1 MCGGGTTTSSV
12 HDCASVKSIWSWWES
27 QDCDQSSWVWR
38 PGDRGQ
44 DLLCWLFTKL
54 SWLFPRCYVRIWRMM
69 TKSLS
74 CFTFSALIAE
84 ELKIQE
90 YWCLR
95 NVFTLDQDAVTSDE
109 YYCGVSRW
117 PWGDCACLCCY
128 CRCSYTWRFGL
139 LCMFKS
145 VSQLIR
151 LFNIEEYGRVQG
163 ICIDMPTTSP
173 SLILWCMDW
182 DWGRIIAN
190 VPVSA
195 IAESKCAQDDT
206 VGNQQVLL
214 DATVEWN
221 QWGLHGL
228 LQHWIV

>member
-1 MCGGGTTTSSV
+1 MGKSRLWPKFLGMKTQGQGTRYPGY
-12 HDCASVKSIWSWWES
+12 S
-27 QDCDQSSWVWR
+27 QDD
-38 PGDRGQ
+38 D
-44 DLLCWLFTKL
+44 
-54 SWLFPRCYVRIWRMM
+54 VRFWRMM
-69 TKSLS
+69 TKSWTISPPVHWLQEEWKS
-74 CFTFSALIAE
+74 RSTSSWGCCLTLTKVMWLLRCIA
-84 ELKIQE
+84 
-90 YWCLR
+90 
-95 NVFTLDQDAVTSDE
+95 
-109 YYCGVSRW
+109 GVSRW

-139 LCMFKS
+139 LCMFKF

-190 VPVSA
+190 DPASA